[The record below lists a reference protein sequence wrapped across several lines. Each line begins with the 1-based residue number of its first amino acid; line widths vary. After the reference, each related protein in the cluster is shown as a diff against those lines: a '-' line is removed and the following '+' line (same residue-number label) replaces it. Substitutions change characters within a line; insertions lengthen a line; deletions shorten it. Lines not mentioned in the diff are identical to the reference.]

1 MEDVKKIIGVKFE
14 YQCIDEHC
22 VKTNVKMT
30 IFTNENSNSYE
41 MDWDD
46 VTKWIGDLNHMNN
59 INMMRKYS
67 EDLKEISAKTEAENI
82 MEGWNNDFEIGGS
95 E

>member
-1 MEDVKKIIGVKFE
+1 MEKVSKITGVKFE
-14 YQCIDEHC
+14 YQCIDEQCH
-22 VKTNVKMT
+22 KTNVKMT
-30 IFTNENSNSYE
+30 ILTDENSNSYE
-41 MDWDD
+41 MSWDD

-67 EDLKEISAKTEAENI
+67 EDLKEISANSEAESI
-82 MEGWNNDFEIGGS
+82 MEGWNE